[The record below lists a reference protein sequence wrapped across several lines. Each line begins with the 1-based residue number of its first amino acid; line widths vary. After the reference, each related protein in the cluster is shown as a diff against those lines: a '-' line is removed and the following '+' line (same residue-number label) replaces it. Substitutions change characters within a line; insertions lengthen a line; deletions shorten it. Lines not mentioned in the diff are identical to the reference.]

1 MFKDIQEIEKIVYD
15 FCDKKNL
22 KKETF
27 EISTISKATGGESQ
41 KLCNTTK
48 VKNKDCTYVVKFYSN
63 LNLIIIWNY
72 RLNQQMNVSLKTLN
86 EKLENGIRYMD
97 KGIEFHNRKQYH
109 IYFDRGER
117 LSELLHLIIQ

>member
-72 RLNQQMNVSLKTLN
+72 RLNQQMNVSLQ
-86 EKLENGIRYMD
+86 D
-97 KGIEFHNRKQYH
+97 KIMN
-109 IYFDRGER
+109 
-117 LSELLHLIIQ
+117 